1 MNNRQDRKPRAIA
14 IARTRDAELARL
26 RNMAII
32 CFGAAAAIAALAI
45 GLAG

>member
-1 MNNRQDRKPRAIA
+1 MNRQDRKPRAIA
-14 IARTRDAELARL
+14 IARTRDAEMARL
-26 RNMAII
+26 RNLAIL